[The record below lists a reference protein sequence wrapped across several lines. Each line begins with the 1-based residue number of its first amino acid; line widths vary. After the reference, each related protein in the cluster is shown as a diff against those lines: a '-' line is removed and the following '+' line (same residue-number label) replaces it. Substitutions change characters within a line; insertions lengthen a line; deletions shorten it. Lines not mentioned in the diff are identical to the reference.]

1 VPVRAQRLLLTALLA
16 AAPALGAACGD
27 DGDSGA
33 GDGGADGGGDDATTS
48 TTAPAVEPLLI
59 LVTNDD
65 GIAAEGIAV
74 LVDALATLPDVE
86 LEVVAPAEQQS
97 GTGGST
103 TEGELTATDAETA
116 SGVEA
121 VAVDGFPADSV
132 RYAFDELGIE
142 PDLVVSGINEGQ
154 NLGPVV
160 EISGT
165 VGAARAAVARGV
177 PALAAS
183 AGDGEAPDYEAVA
196 EVVLEWIT
204 ENRGS
209 LEADPEVVVNVNG
222 PTCAVG
228 EVRGTLE
235 TVTAADLAGRNPIA
249 ADIDCTVPEGEPADD
264 IDGFMAGYVVI
275 APVGLAPAG

>member
-1 VPVRAQRLLLTALLA
+1 VA
-16 AAPALGAACGD
+16 AAPALTACGD
-27 DGDSGA
+27 DGDGEAS
-33 GDGGADGGGDDATTS
+33 DGGDAPADATT
-48 TTAPAVEPLLI
+48 TEAAVEPLVI

-65 GIAAEGIAV
+65 GIGAEGIAV

-121 VAVDGFPADSV
+121 VAVDGFPADTI
-132 RYAFDELGIE
+132 RYALDELGIE

-165 VGAARAAVARGV
+165 VGAARAAVARGI
-177 PALAAS
+177 PALASS
-183 AGDGEAPDYEAVA
+183 AGEGEAPDYESVA

-204 ENRGS
+204 DNRGS
-209 LEADPEVVVNVNG
+209 LEADPEVVVSING
-222 PTCAVG
+222 PTCGVG
-228 EVRGTLE
+228 EIRGVLE
-235 TVTAADLAGRNPIA
+235 TVTATDLAERNPIA

-264 IDGFMAGYVVI
+264 IDGFMAGYIVI
-275 APVGLAPAG
+275 ADVSP

>member
-1 VPVRAQRLLLTALLA
+1 LA
-16 AAPALGAACGD
+16 AAPALAACGD
-27 DGDSGA
+27 DGDAS
-33 GDGGADGGGDDATTS
+33 DGSDAPADTT
-48 TTAPAVEPLLI
+48 TTEAAVEPLQI

-65 GIAAEGIAV
+65 GIGAEGIAV

-86 LEVVAPAEQQS
+86 LSIVAPAEQQS

-121 VAVDGFPADSV
+121 VAVDGFPADTI
-132 RYAFDELGIE
+132 RYALDELGLE

-165 VGAARAAVARGV
+165 VGAARAAVARGI
-177 PALAAS
+177 PALASS
-183 AGDGEAPDYEAVA
+183 AGDGEAPDYESVA

-204 ENRGS
+204 DNRGS
-209 LEADPEVVVNVNG
+209 LEADPEEVVSING
-222 PTCAVG
+222 PTCGVG
-228 EVRGTLE
+228 EIRGVLE
-235 TVTAADLAGRNPIA
+235 TVTATDLAGRDPIA

-264 IDGFMAGYVVI
+264 IDGFMAGYIVI
-275 APVGLAPAG
+275 APVGPAPG